1 MPSKISWQG
10 IITSVQPRIRLT
22 RSFDQRSHSYLGYV
36 LRIDG
41 QVDEQ
46 DAEFRIAIGKAAY
59 QKHSFRVGDI
69 IGGQSQPVLDPRTEM
84 ADYYKTSGLK
94 VLTRSVVEDSDSP
107 PSPPWLGVAPDLEVY
122 RERGHR
128 RLAART
134 YETKCSACLWGSQMP
149 VEMIIDQWNPEKK
162 RYRTET
168 FCYGPKS
175 CSLYRP
181 GPTRKVPGRK
191 GMNWEEEDW
200 IDEEAV
206 AHRSLDE

>member
-1 MPSKISWQG
+1 MCADKW
-10 IITSVQPRIRLT
+10 RL
-22 RSFDQRSHSYLGYV
+22 V
-36 LRIDG
+36 
-41 QVDEQ
+41 QVD
-46 DAEFRIAIGKAAY
+46 
-59 QKHSFRVGDI
+59 V
-69 IGGQSQPVLDPRTEM
+69 
-84 ADYYKTSGLK
+84 
-94 VLTRSVVEDSDSP
+94 
-107 PSPPWLGVAPDLEVY
+107 
-122 RERGHR
+122 RGHR

-168 FCYGPKS
+168 FSYGPKS

-181 GPTRKVPGRK
+181 GPTRMVPGRN

>member
-41 QVDEQ
+41 QVNEQ

-59 QKHSFRVGDI
+59 QKHSFRVHDI
-69 IGGQSQPVLDPRTEM
+69 IGSQSQPVLDPRTEM

-122 RERGHR
+122 RER
-128 RLAART
+128 LV
-134 YETKCSACLWGSQMP
+134 SQYLP
-149 VEMIIDQWNPEKK
+149 LLTCAKK
-162 RYRTET
+162 RQIRGFGTPSE
-168 FCYGPKS
+168 S
-175 CSLYRP
+175 
-181 GPTRKVPGRK
+181 V
-191 GMNWEEEDW
+191 
-200 IDEEAV
+200 
-206 AHRSLDE
+206 